1 IAFFRERKGK
11 AIGFRFKDHTDFEA
25 KNEKIGIGDGKN
37 ERFQLIKI
45 YGKEKRIITKPVKDT
60 VRIYT
65 SYRSTILVKEI
76 NTQINYI
83 NGQIIFDKPP
93 QSGTIIIASFE
104 FDIPVRFDTDALSI
118 SMDDYNSFS
127 WSDISLVE
135 LKL

>member
-1 IAFFRERKGK
+1 M
-11 AIGFRFKDHTDFEA
+11 
-25 KNEKIGIGDGKN
+25 
-37 ERFQLIKI
+37 
-45 YGKEKRIITKPVKDT
+45 KDT